1 MRMLQQSLVTR
12 KAVVVP
18 TAKNLATNITQSYS
32 CKHAGVE
39 AVVETSNKHVSSF
52 GNEVRK
58 DSTAETDVEDDMKAE
73 QRKGRRHTE
82 TTQHVRSNEFEDE
95 DPEVKEK
102 KEKIGR
108 RHVEC
113 ETHAPEEITEA
124 HSLRQDGY
132 VKELRDSDGDV
143 ESLAMTGN
151 EHDARVLVHKRP
163 DHPMQDLKEV
173 IMNLGKARSEDL
185 MGAILLDNDRKVV
198 ELNKMLK
205 LRYSMKKT
213 ETQIAKPFVKQLR
226 KDNHFGCSKEP
237 HKVIKLLR
245 MGEEIEE
252 LDKGTLRECDMK
264 IREIGQDDD
273 EETSEDEDNEG
284 WNVSMPDD
292 AEGQR
297 QNPTVDMSKR
307 SLGRVKHVQ
316 TNLLWIREQ
325 IALNHFVSS
334 KVSTLLNR
342 ADNLTK
348 Q

>member
-1 MRMLQQSLVTR
+1 M
-12 KAVVVP
+12 VVP
-18 TAKNLATNITQSYS
+18 TAENEATNITQSYS

-58 DSTAETDVEDDMKAE
+58 DSTAEADVEDDMKAE

-108 RHVEC
+108 RHVEYD
-113 ETHAPEEITEA
+113 THPEVDQEDCQ
-124 HSLRQDGY
+124 LY

-163 DHPMQDLKEV
+163 DHPMQDLQEV
-173 IMNLGKARSEDL
+173 IMNPGKARSEDL

-252 LDKGTLRECDMK
+252 LDKRTLTFSNESEMK
-264 IREIGQDDD
+264 IVTKKLRRREDI
-273 EETSEDEDNEG
+273 
-284 WNVSMPDD
+284 SMPDE

-297 QNPTVDMSKR
+297 LNSLVNMSKR

-342 ADNLTK
+342 ADYLTK
-348 Q
+348 QRLL

>member
-1 MRMLQQSLVTR
+1 M
-12 KAVVVP
+12 VVP
-18 TAKNLATNITQSYS
+18 TAENEATNITQSYS

-58 DSTAETDVEDDMKAE
+58 DSTAEADVEDDMNAE
-73 QRKGRRHTE
+73 QRKGRWHTE

-143 ESLAMTGN
+143 ESLIMTGN

-163 DHPMQDLKEV
+163 DHPMQV
-173 IMNLGKARSEDL
+173 
-185 MGAILLDNDRKVV
+185 LLDNDRTVV

-252 LDKGTLRECDMK
+252 LDKRTLTFSNESEMK
-264 IREIGQDDD
+264 IVTKKLRRREDI
-273 EETSEDEDNEG
+273 
-284 WNVSMPDD
+284 SMPDE

-297 QNPTVDMSKR
+297 LNSLVNMSKR

-316 TNLLWIREQ
+316 TSIHNKWIREQ

-342 ADNLTK
+342 ADYLTK
-348 Q
+348 QRLL